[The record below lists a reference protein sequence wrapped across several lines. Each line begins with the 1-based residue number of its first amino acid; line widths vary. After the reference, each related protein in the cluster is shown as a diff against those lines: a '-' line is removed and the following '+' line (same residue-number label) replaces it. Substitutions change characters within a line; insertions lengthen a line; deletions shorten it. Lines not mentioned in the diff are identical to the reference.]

1 MQFSILYLNTD
12 ISEKMQY
19 LCKYNEKIYLFFF
32 EEDYSDFVNKCKFI
46 SGEDRNCMKFHI
58 IFSGV
63 YFLHKEQEKGENKM
77 KVEGIQ
83 EHYIFCKV

>member
-1 MQFSILYLNTD
+1 MRKTIF
-12 ISEKMQY
+12 
-19 LCKYNEKIYLFFF
+19 FFF

-46 SGEDRNCMKFHI
+46 SREDENCMKFHI

-83 EHYIFCKV
+83 VHFIFCKV